1 MITYQACLAC
11 VKHKGMCLT
20 LLIKKRWRE
29 QNKQYPID
37 YCKRW
42 SGGWY
47 ALPLLISFVVNTM
60 PLFFVFTLNWSF
72 SGHRSISKSQLV
84 SSVCVCIP
92 LAVSVCLSGSILS
105 PETALTGMCSSCTV
119 CICISIYV
127 LIHTVFDMQCQCL
140 FKPVNVSNPVVW
152 WWSRAPVKHP
162 ISPHHSFFF
171 CYNL

>member
-1 MITYQACLAC
+1 MITYQACLTC

-84 SSVCVCIP
+84 SSVCVCVSLWLSLCVWVDLSFP
-92 LAVSVCLSGSILS
+92 LRLHWLVCVVHVLYVFVFPFMCWYTQSLTCSVS
-105 PETALTGMCSSCTV
+105 ACSSQ
-119 CICISIYV
+119 SM
-127 LIHTVFDMQCQCL
+127 F
-140 FKPVNVSNPVVW
+140 
-152 WWSRAPVKHP
+152 P
-162 ISPHHSFFF
+162 IQ
-171 CYNL
+171 